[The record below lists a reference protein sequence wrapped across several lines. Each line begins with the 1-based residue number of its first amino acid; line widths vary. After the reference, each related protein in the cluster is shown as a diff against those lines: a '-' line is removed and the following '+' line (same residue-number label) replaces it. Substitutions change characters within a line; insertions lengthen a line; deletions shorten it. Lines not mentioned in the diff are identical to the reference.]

1 MTIVIIAGGRDYQPT
16 QDSAIWLG
24 QMHQHL
30 GGIQGVVYGGA
41 PGADDFGRRW
51 AQALNIPVKLFAAD
65 WNKHGPAAGP
75 IRNQQMADFLLLY
88 PRRAVLLFPGGRGT
102 QSMRGIARKHQISV
116 YDFPSL
122 TPTP

>member
-1 MTIVIIAGGRDYQPT
+1 VIVIIAGGRDYQPT
-16 QDSAIWLG
+16 QESAIWLD
-24 QMHQHL
+24 QMHQQL

-51 AQALNIPVKLFAAD
+51 AQDLDIPVKLFAAD

-102 QSMRGIARKHQISV
+102 SSMRNIAKTAGIEV
-116 YDFPSL
+116 FEFPRL
-122 TPTP
+122 TG